1 MLNYTFLKTI
11 LWGLQGLSAF
21 LDNHP
26 IYLLIKI
33 HLCNPLSHLFLML
46 HRNFDKK
53 LVGQTNIFLIF
64 WINNV

>member
-1 MLNYTFLKTI
+1 
-11 LWGLQGLSAF
+11 WGLQGLSAF
-21 LDNHP
+21 LNNRP

-64 WINNV
+64 WIN